1 MWLKLTWANWSCSVR
16 VKRDPLDGAAAPD
29 ALSKSQ
35 ANQFSKKP
43 LNSLTKVPRK
53 VQTKQNWLLEG
64 WGGGGVAVVHVLKE
78 DKNA

>member
-1 MWLKLTWANWSCSVR
+1 MR

-35 ANQFSKKP
+35 ANQFWKKTCKE
-43 LNSLTKVPRK
+43 LNKKYLEKFRLM
-53 VQTKQNWLLEG
+53 QNWLLEG
-64 WGGGGVAVVHVLKE
+64 WGGGVAVVHVLKE

>member
-35 ANQFSKKP
+35 ANQFSKEP
-43 LNSLTKVPRK
+43 LRSLTEVPTK
-53 VQTKQNWLLEG
+53 FQTHANWLLKGSE
-64 WGGGGVAVVHVLKE
+64 GGGGVLLWYM
-78 DKNA
+78 

>member
-1 MWLKLTWANWSCSVR
+1 MWVKLTWANWSCSVR

-43 LNSLTKVPRK
+43 LKSLTKVPRK

-64 WGGGGVAVVHVLKE
+64 WGGVAVVHVLKE

>member
-1 MWLKLTWANWSCSVR
+1 MWVKLTWANWSCSVR

-43 LNSLTKVPRK
+43 LKSLTKVPRK
-53 VQTKQNWLLEG
+53 VQTKQNWLLKG
-64 WGGGGVAVVHVLKE
+64 WGGVAVVHVLKE

>member
-1 MWLKLTWANWSCSVR
+1 MR

-43 LNSLTKVPRK
+43 LKSLTKVPRK
-53 VQTKQNWLLEG
+53 VQTQAKLII
-64 WGGGGVAVVHVLKE
+64 GGVGGVAVVHVLKE
-78 DKNA
+78 EKMPKIMY